1 MSELENLR
9 RQIAANPVA
18 ARMLVRGAVTFER
31 AFDPDASMQAIIRAL
46 CDAGT
51 MQAIL
56 VSEEVQNNM
65 TLAAYV
71 AATEPARID
80 GMNETALT
88 ILTIA
93 GL

>member
-1 MSELENLR
+1 MSNELETLR
-9 RQIAANPVA
+9 RQIMANPVA

-31 AFDPDASMQAIIRAL
+31 AFDDASLQAVIRAL

-56 VSEEVQNNM
+56 ASEEAQHM
-65 TLAAYV
+65 TLAEYV
-71 AATEPARID
+71 AATEPARIE
-80 GMNETALT
+80 GMDETAKTVLK
-88 ILTIA
+88 IA